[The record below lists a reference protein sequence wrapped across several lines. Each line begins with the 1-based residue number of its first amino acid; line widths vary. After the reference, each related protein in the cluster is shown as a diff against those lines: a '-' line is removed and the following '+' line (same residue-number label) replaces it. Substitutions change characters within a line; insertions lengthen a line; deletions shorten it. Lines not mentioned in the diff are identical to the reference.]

1 MKKFI
6 IAIEETVVEE
16 FEIIAENAENA
27 MRIAE
32 KKYKNGEFV
41 LTPGEAQF
49 KQMSIINP
57 EDESTEWVEF

>member
-6 IAIEETVVEE
+6 IEIEETVVEE
-16 FEIIAENAENA
+16 FEIMAENTGKA

-32 KKYKNGEFV
+32 EKYKNGEFV
-41 LTPGEAQF
+41 LRPGEAQF

-57 EDESTEWVEF
+57 EDEATEWVEF